1 MKSKKTN
8 FDGIKDKKAK
18 WPNEVMSWES
28 KPFNTGM
35 LKCILLFLLI
45 VTTLFLFIGQDY
57 IINFFTK

>member
-1 MKSKKTN
+1 MKKTN

-35 LKCILLFLLI
+35 LKCILLFLL
-45 VTTLFLFIGQDY
+45 VCATLFFVFGQNI